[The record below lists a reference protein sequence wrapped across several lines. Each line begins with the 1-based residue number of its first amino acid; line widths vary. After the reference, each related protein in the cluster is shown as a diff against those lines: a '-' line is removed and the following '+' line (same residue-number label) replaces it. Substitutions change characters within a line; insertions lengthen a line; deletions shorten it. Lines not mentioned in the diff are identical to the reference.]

1 MLPNQKRNKAKYG
14 GGKGGK
20 RDKKK
25 EAGAPTEATRSADNQ
40 KSGNNAGLHPSW
52 AAKKQQSDMMG
63 HLPKA
68 QGKKVVFD
76 D

>member
-1 MLPNQKRNKAKYG
+1 MLPKRNKAKYG

-25 EAGAPTEATRSADNQ
+25 GAGAPAEATRPAEDQ
-40 KSGNNAGLHPSW
+40 KSGDNAGLHPSW
-52 AAKKQQSDMMG
+52 AAKKQQSGMMG
-63 HLPKA
+63 HLTKA

-76 D
+76 